1 MVRTGH
7 TGRLG
12 SEARCSVIA
21 FGVAAAMLLAFQV
34 STASAQMRSSYSSGQ
49 NVAPAFEGWEE
60 NADGSFSFVF
70 GYMNRN
76 WEEEL
81 NVPAGAENS
90 FSPGPADR
98 GQPTHF
104 LPRRNRF
111 VFKVRVPADFG
122 NQELVWTLTTNGVTE
137 KAYATLNRD
146 YRIDPVVIMSETGAL
161 GAGSSNEE
169 VRGNV
174 PPTIVVEGERT
185 RRVRVGETL
194 SLAALVTDD
203 GLPPSRGV
211 AAPPANATP
220 EQLLTRALRPN
231 VRVTVNKAVRLHY
244 AWFVYRGA
252 GEVTFD
258 PPQVKTWEDTRPW
271 ANSPWAPFWRPPGIP
286 ADGRWVTSVTFHQ
299 PGTYVLRGRADDG
312 GLYADQEIT
321 VVVEPLRPD
330 E

>member
-34 STASAQMRSSYSSGQ
+34 GTASAQMRSSYSSGQ

-122 NQELVWTLTTNGVTE
+122 NKELVWTLTANGVTK
-137 KAYATLNRD
+137 KAYASLKPD
-146 YRIDPVVIMSETGAL
+146 YLIDNMVIASENGSL
-161 GAGSSNEE
+161 GAGTSSPESRANIPPILT
-169 VRGNV
+169 VGNSKQKS
-174 PPTIVVEGERT
+174 EY
-185 RRVRVGETL
+185 
-194 SLAALVTDD
+194 
-203 GLPPSRGV
+203 
-211 AAPPANATP
+211 
-220 EQLLTRALRPN
+220 
-231 VRVTVNKAVRLHY
+231 TV
-244 AWFVYRGA
+244 
-252 GEVTFD
+252 
-258 PPQVKTWEDTRPW
+258 
-271 ANSPWAPFWRPPGIP
+271 
-286 ADGRWVTSVTFHQ
+286 
-299 PGTYVLRGRADDG
+299 
-312 GLYADQEIT
+312 
-321 VVVEPLRPD
+321 
-330 E
+330 

>member
-1 MVRTGH
+1 MMQSKRAASGFAARTAC
-7 TGRLG
+7 L
-12 SEARCSVIA
+12 AVLA
-21 FGVAAAMLLAFQV
+21 LLQAPPL
-34 STASAQMRSSYSSGQ
+34 AAQMRASYSSGQ

-60 NADGSFSFVF
+60 NPDGSFSFVF

-76 WEEEL
+76 WEEQLE
-81 NVPAGAENS
+81 VAAGPENF

-122 NQELVWTLTTNGVTE
+122 SQELVWTLTSNGVTE

-146 YRIDPVVIMSETGAL
+146 YRIDPMVIMSETGAL

-174 PPTIVVEGERT
+174 PPTISLQGERV
-185 RRVRVGETL
+185 RRVRVGEPL
-194 SLAALVTDD
+194 ELAVTVTDD

-211 AAPPANATP
+211 ANPPANATP
-220 EQLLTRALRPN
+220 EQLLARALRPS
-231 VRVTVNKAVRLHY
+231 VRVTVNKAVRLHH

-252 GEVTFD
+252 GQVTFD
-258 PPQVKTWEDTRPW
+258 PPQTKTWEDTRPY
-271 ANSPWAPFWRPPGIP
+271 ANSPWAPFWTPPALP
-286 ADGRWVTSVTFHQ
+286 ADGRWATRVVFHQ

-312 GLYADQEIT
+312 GLYADEEVT
-321 VVVEPLRPD
+321 VIVEPLRPD
-330 E
+330 N

>member
-34 STASAQMRSSYSSGQ
+34 GTASAQMRSSYSSGQ

-169 VRGNV
+169 VRSNV
-174 PPTIVVEGERT
+174 PPTIAVDGERT
-185 RRVRVGETL
+185 RRVRVGEPLT
-194 SLAALVTDD
+194 LAALVTDD

-211 AAPPANATP
+211 ATPPANATP

-231 VRVTVNKAVRLHY
+231 VRVTVNKAV
-244 AWFVYRGA
+244 
-252 GEVTFD
+252 
-258 PPQVKTWEDTRPW
+258 
-271 ANSPWAPFWRPPGIP
+271 
-286 ADGRWVTSVTFHQ
+286 
-299 PGTYVLRGRADDG
+299 
-312 GLYADQEIT
+312 
-321 VVVEPLRPD
+321 
-330 E
+330 